1 MPENVREDCSYLC
14 MFMCD
19 VPVYMHVHIA
29 HVLMCVCPDQT
40 LLDVFLDYIL
50 YLGMVSGEP
59 RGH

>member
-1 MPENVREDCSYLC
+1 MCL
-14 MFMCD
+14 CD

-40 LLDVFLDYIL
+40 SLDFFFFDYIL
-50 YLGMVSGEP
+50 YLGMVSEEP